1 MDKTNIYDILNQM
14 VKLSKSKLGKKK
26 SKEFDILYNQ
36 LLECLDKNFQE
47 YDKLYN
53 TINSISHILKED
65 N

>member
-1 MDKTNIYDILNQM
+1 MNKTNIYDILNQM

-36 LLECLDKNFQE
+36 LLECLDESFQE
-47 YDKLYN
+47 YDRLHN
-53 TINSISHILKED
+53 TIDSINNILKED